1 MVLVALCPNFFHFRG
16 FTFITLKI
24 PLGGD
29 PEPYPTLYDK
39 NEEMWKIFYF
49 AFYFIFHGLFFFG
62 KIVEWNYLAV
72 GTF

>member
-1 MVLVALCPNFFHFRG
+1 MVLVALCPSFFHFRG

-49 AFYFIFHGLFFFG
+49 AFYFIFHGLFFW

>member
-39 NEEMWKIFYF
+39 NEEM
-49 AFYFIFHGLFFFG
+49 
-62 KIVEWNYLAV
+62 
-72 GTF
+72 